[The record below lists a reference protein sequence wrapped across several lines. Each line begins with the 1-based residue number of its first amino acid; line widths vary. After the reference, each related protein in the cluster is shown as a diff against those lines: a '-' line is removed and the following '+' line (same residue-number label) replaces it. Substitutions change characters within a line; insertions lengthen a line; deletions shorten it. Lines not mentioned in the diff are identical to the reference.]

1 MARNPS
7 NPRIV
12 SKKHVARKQQE
23 ERQIKTAVTVT
34 VVVLAV
40 VVVLLGY
47 VLVDRFIIKPN
58 TVVARVGE
66 TELKA
71 AEFVSNTK
79 YSRLNM
85 LNQINQFLQF
95 GDMGKQYAL
104 PVALQLRDPEIVGEN
119 VLNQM
124 IDEVIIA
131 EKAAELGITV
141 SDEEVEA
148 LMREQFNFFPDG
160 TLTPTITSTLV
171 NTPTWSAA
179 QFELINPTATFTP
192 SPEPTATPDGWEP
205 TPADLPEGE
214 TPVVEETEN
223 DETEPEEEPTP
234 TSIPTNT
241 PTPTPYTSQLYKK
254 DVKNYLD
261 YLGTYEISRADI
273 ERVLKNGL
281 LRDKLI
287 AELTKDLPPTEEQ
300 VWVRHILVDGIDQAE
315 EVIAKLKA
323 GESWADLA
331 AEYSTDLANK
341 DNGGDLGW
349 IGRIDSYDPPFL
361 EAAFALNEDGEIS
374 EPVQGANGWHVI
386 QLVTKAVNNVNSYKF
401 DRIKQE
407 YFNDWLTEQREA
419 RDDIKI
425 EDIWKEFAPS
435 VPPLPDEIYE
445 YLITN
450 PT

>member
-131 EKAAELGITV
+131 E
-141 SDEEVEA
+141 
-148 LMREQFNFFPDG
+148 
-160 TLTPTITSTLV
+160 
-171 NTPTWSAA
+171 
-179 QFELINPTATFTP
+179 
-192 SPEPTATPDGWEP
+192 
-205 TPADLPEGE
+205 
-214 TPVVEETEN
+214 
-223 DETEPEEEPTP
+223 
-234 TSIPTNT
+234 
-241 PTPTPYTSQLYKK
+241 
-254 DVKNYLD
+254 
-261 YLGTYEISRADI
+261 
-273 ERVLKNGL
+273 
-281 LRDKLI
+281 
-287 AELTKDLPPTEEQ
+287 
-300 VWVRHILVDGIDQAE
+300 
-315 EVIAKLKA
+315 
-323 GESWADLA
+323 
-331 AEYSTDLANK
+331 
-341 DNGGDLGW
+341 
-349 IGRIDSYDPPFL
+349 
-361 EAAFALNEDGEIS
+361 
-374 EPVQGANGWHVI
+374 
-386 QLVTKAVNNVNSYKF
+386 
-401 DRIKQE
+401 
-407 YFNDWLTEQREA
+407 
-419 RDDIKI
+419 
-425 EDIWKEFAPS
+425 
-435 VPPLPDEIYE
+435 
-445 YLITN
+445 
-450 PT
+450 

>member
-205 TPADLPEGE
+205 TPTDLPEGE
-214 TPVVEETEN
+214 TPVVEETER

-407 YFNDWLTEQREA
+407 YFNGWLTEQREA

-435 VPPLPDEIYE
+435 VPPLPDEIYS
-445 YLITN
+445 I
-450 PT
+450 